1 MVTTHFGLAS
11 SWRQEAPIESVLAQ
25 YAPFWPRRGPRRP
38 KWGHSCR
45 WLQCTVHWNGG
56 CGYVGSGGSD
66 GGDGEDGSNTAGGRG
81 SGLDH
86 NLLSL
91 KRVNR
96 TSGEGGKGYDGG
108 NGGAGGEGGR
118 VIVNGKMPGDDRVM
132 GKGYGGEG
140 GGRGGK
146 KGSAEKSS

>member
-1 MVTTHFGLAS
+1 MGSQLEMA
-11 SWRQEAPIESVLAQ
+11 
-25 YAPFWPRRGPRRP
+25 
-38 KWGHSCR
+38 
-45 WLQCTVHWNGG
+45 TVHCNGG

-66 GGDGEDGSNTAGGRG
+66 NGDASNTAGGRG

-96 TSGEGGKGYDGG
+96 TSGEGGKGYNGG
-108 NGGAGGEGGR
+108 NGGAGGKEGR
-118 VIVNGKMPGDDRVM
+118 VIVNGKMPGDNRVM